1 MQINGEKGAIFW
13 CKVYGVKA
21 LAAQFSGRAE
31 GATV

>member
-21 LAAQFSGRAE
+21 GRE
-31 GATV
+31 QQSCGLVD